1 MSACYDFQRR
11 FAVGNEIMI
20 GILTAN
26 VVLVLL
32 ATVTAT
38 GILPA
43 KAFSGAVTVLHK
55 TIGITLPSPEKER
68 TVAVIWIASMLLIGD
83 GMLLLL
89 FFLTGPVA
97 KG

>member
-1 MSACYDFQRR
+1 ML
-11 FAVGNEIMI
+11 

-26 VVLVLL
+26 VVLMVL
-32 ATVTAT
+32 AIGIAT

-43 KAFSGAVTVLHK
+43 KTFSGAVTVLHK
-55 TIGITLPSPEKER
+55 TIGITLPSSEKER

-89 FFLTGPVA
+89 FLLTGTIT

>member
-1 MSACYDFQRR
+1 ML
-11 FAVGNEIMI
+11 

-26 VVLVLL
+26 VVLMVL
-32 ATVTAT
+32 AIGIAT

-43 KAFSGAVTVLHK
+43 KTFSGAVTVLHK

-89 FFLTGPVA
+89 FLLTGTIT

>member
-1 MSACYDFQRR
+1 
-11 FAVGNEIMI
+11 MI
-20 GILTAN
+20 SILALN
-26 VVLVLL
+26 VVLVVL
-32 ATVTAT
+32 AAGIAT

-43 KAFSGAVTVLHK
+43 KTFSGAVTVLHK

-68 TVAVIWIASMLLIGD
+68 TLAVIWIASMLLIGD

-89 FFLTGPVA
+89 FLLTGPVA

>member
-1 MSACYDFQRR
+1 
-11 FAVGNEIMI
+11 MI
-20 GILTAN
+20 SILALN
-26 VVLVLL
+26 VVLVVL
-32 ATVTAT
+32 AAGIAT

-43 KAFSGAVTVLHK
+43 KTFSGAVTVLHK

-89 FFLTGPVA
+89 FLLTGPVA

>member
-1 MSACYDFQRR
+1 ML
-11 FAVGNEIMI
+11 

-26 VVLVLL
+26 VVLMVL
-32 ATVTAT
+32 AIGIAT

-43 KAFSGAVTVLHK
+43 KTFSGAVTVLHK

-68 TVAVIWIASMLLIGD
+68 AVAVIWIASMLLIGD

-89 FFLTGPVA
+89 FLLTGTITR
-97 KG
+97 G

>member
-1 MSACYDFQRR
+1 ML
-11 FAVGNEIMI
+11 

-26 VVLVLL
+26 VVLMVL
-32 ATVTAT
+32 AIGIAT

-43 KAFSGAVTVLHK
+43 KTFSGAVTVLHK

-89 FFLTGPVA
+89 FLLTGTTTR
-97 KG
+97 G

>member
-1 MSACYDFQRR
+1 
-11 FAVGNEIMI
+11 MI
-20 GILTAN
+20 GIVAINVLL
-26 VVLVLL
+26 VVLAIVI
-32 ATVTAT
+32 AT
-38 GILPA
+38 GILSA

-68 TVAVIWIASMLLIGD
+68 TVAVIWIASMILIGD

-89 FFLTGPVA
+89 FLLTGTMT

>member
-1 MSACYDFQRR
+1 ML
-11 FAVGNEIMI
+11 

-26 VVLVLL
+26 VVLMVL
-32 ATVTAT
+32 AIGIAT

-43 KAFSGAVTVLHK
+43 KTFSGTVTVLHK

-89 FFLTGPVA
+89 FLLTGTTTR
-97 KG
+97 G

>member
-1 MSACYDFQRR
+1 
-11 FAVGNEIMI
+11 MI
-20 GILTAN
+20 GIVAIN
-26 VVLVLL
+26 VVLVVL
-32 ATVTAT
+32 AIVIAT

-55 TIGITLPSPEKER
+55 TIGITLPSAEKER

-89 FFLTGPVA
+89 VDLTGSLT

>member
-1 MSACYDFQRR
+1 ML
-11 FAVGNEIMI
+11 

-26 VVLVLL
+26 VVLMVL
-32 ATVTAT
+32 AIGIAT

-43 KAFSGAVTVLHK
+43 KTFSGAVTVLHK
-55 TIGITLPSPEKER
+55 TIGITLPSPEKEQ

-89 FFLTGPVA
+89 FLLTGTIT